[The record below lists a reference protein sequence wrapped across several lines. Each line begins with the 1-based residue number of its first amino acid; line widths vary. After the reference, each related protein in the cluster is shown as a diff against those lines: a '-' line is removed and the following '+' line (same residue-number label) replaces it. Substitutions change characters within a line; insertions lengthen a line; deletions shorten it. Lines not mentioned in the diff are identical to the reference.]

1 MRSRFNSRGAGGHAL
16 LLATCVGL
24 LFPVVWAVLTSFKP
38 ATELYSTQPV
48 PWPPS
53 LANYQVALGRFPIG
67 HLLLVTLL
75 TSAGVTLGQLVIA
88 VLAAYAL
95 VRFHFRFQ
103 PLILVLTTGALL
115 IPAQALIVPQFL
127 LTARLGWLNTYAG
140 LIVPQL
146 GGAALAVLLLRQ
158 HIHTLPHSLLG
169 AAALDGAAPRE
180 VLGHVVLPL
189 LRPAIGAVAILVFV
203 NTWNE
208 YLWPTLVA
216 PQPQYGTIQ
225 TGLASLTNTEGSD
238 PGPLLAA
245 ATLATLPVLAVYTLA
260 ARRVTDAFLHSGWS

>member
-1 MRSRFNSRGAGGHAL
+1 
-16 LLATCVGL
+16 
-24 LFPVVWAVLTSFKP
+24 
-38 ATELYSTQPV
+38 
-48 PWPPS
+48 
-53 LANYQVALGRFPIG
+53 
-67 HLLLVTLL
+67 
-75 TSAGVTLGQLVIA
+75 
-88 VLAAYAL
+88 
-95 VRFHFRFQ
+95 
-103 PLILVLTTGALL
+103 
-115 IPAQALIVPQFL
+115 
-127 LTARLGWLNTYAG
+127 
-140 LIVPQL
+140 
-146 GGAALAVLLLRQ
+146 
-158 HIHTLPHSLLG
+158 
-169 AAALDGAAPRE
+169 
-180 VLGHVVLPL
+180 VVLPL